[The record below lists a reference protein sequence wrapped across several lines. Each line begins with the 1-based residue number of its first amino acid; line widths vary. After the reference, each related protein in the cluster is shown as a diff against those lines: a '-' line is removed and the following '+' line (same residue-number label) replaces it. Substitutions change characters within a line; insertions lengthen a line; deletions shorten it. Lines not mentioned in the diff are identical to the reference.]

1 MPEQHLVVGAGPVGR
16 HVAAILA
23 ERGDRVVLGSRSG
36 RGPEIAGVTNVAL
49 DATDPDALTRA
60 ADGASAIFH
69 TANPGPYPVWDRQW
83 PLMSSALLTATE
95 RTGAVYAMAGNLY
108 PLGPVT
114 APMHEGMPDDA
125 RDHLG
130 ALRARVWADALA
142 AHRAGRIRAF
152 EVRGSDYIGGES
164 AAGHI
169 GRALPTALKGKT
181 VRMVGRVDTPH
192 TFTDVNDVARL
203 LVTVYDAPDAHGR
216 VWHVPSHAPRT
227 QRQMIDEFLDL
238 AGIPRVAVRGMS
250 PASLRT
256 LGLFSP
262 LLREVAQLSY
272 QLMRPYVLDATAA
285 TERFSFAPSPWGD
298 TLHRTLRAAGWQ
310 PDRPRRI

>member
-1 MPEQHLVVGAGPVGR
+1 MLWFGSWEDSRAR
-16 HVAAILA
+16 AAPRRRRRA
-23 ERGDRVVLGSRSG
+23 
-36 RGPEIAGVTNVAL
+36 RGPARCSDPCGEGRPRRARKPLGPGARDPGVTNVAL

-203 LVTVYDAPDAHGR
+203 LVTVYDAPMRMEGCGTFPATHREHSGR
-216 VWHVPSHAPRT
+216 
-227 QRQMIDEFLDL
+227 
-238 AGIPRVAVRGMS
+238 
-250 PASLRT
+250 
-256 LGLFSP
+256 
-262 LLREVAQLSY
+262 
-272 QLMRPYVLDATAA
+272 
-285 TERFSFAPSPWGD
+285 
-298 TLHRTLRAAGWQ
+298 
-310 PDRPRRI
+310 